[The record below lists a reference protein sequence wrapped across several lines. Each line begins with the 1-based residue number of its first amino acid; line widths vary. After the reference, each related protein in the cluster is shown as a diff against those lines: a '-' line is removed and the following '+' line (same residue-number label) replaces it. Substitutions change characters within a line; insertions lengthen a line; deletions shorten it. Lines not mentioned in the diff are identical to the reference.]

1 MPANLEVTKKSL
13 MSLGRTWAFF
23 LKHRRGQDRADLEAA
38 SDRIRQLEADVAR
51 GRAAGINS
59 YV

>member
-13 MSLGRTWAFF
+13 MSQIRTWESF
-23 LKHRRGQDRADLEAA
+23 LKHRRGQVMADLEAA